1 MTVET
6 AGIIMVVFLFGLMIL
21 LMISIVTDLC
31 DFGVDFKGM
40 FRKVFRFLKE
50 VYNMESR
57 KCHVIIRIIRMIGKR

>member
-40 FRKVFRFLKE
+40 FRKVFRFLKD
-50 VYNMESR
+50 VYNMEAR
-57 KCHVIIRIIRMIGKR
+57 